1 MPNDEIDVKNLESLE
16 KYRSYTPYLR
26 QAEEANKKQVWWKTY
41 RGFVEKADP
50 THGKEEWRIIPQTIW
65 NHCRLSSQG

>member
-26 QAEEANKKQVWWKTY
+26 QAEEAKRRQVWWKTY
-41 RGFVEKADP
+41 RGYVEKADP
-50 THGKEEWRIIPQTIW
+50 AHGE
-65 NHCRLSSQG
+65 

>member
-26 QAEEANKKQVWWKTY
+26 QAEEAKKRPVWWKTY
-41 RGFVEKADP
+41 RGYVEKADP
-50 THGKEEWRIIPQTIW
+50 AHGEEEFLRPHGTIIV
-65 NHCRLSSQG
+65 

>member
-26 QAEEANKKQVWWKTY
+26 QAEEAKKRRVWWKTY
-41 RGFVEKADP
+41 RGYVEKANP
-50 THGKEEWRIIPQTIW
+50 EHGEEELGILAFRPY
-65 NHCRLSSQG
+65 